1 MEIKPDSEGISKVFE
16 EASAIDAQIVHH
28 WTISKELEAQWLKRK
43 EFINNWISTIQEKAK
58 IDNIDSISDHYLL
71 ELASTGNNPILKE
84 LVARF
89 NVLKSKYDK
98 QNSKIDVLEKLQT
111 QVADIHKW
119 VIEQDKPPVFDNPS
133 ANERRIKSTMAP
145 F

>member
-43 EFINNWISTIQEKAK
+43 EFINNWISAIQEKAK
-58 IDNIDSISDHYLL
+58 IDNIDSISDHSLL
-71 ELASTGNNPILKE
+71 EIASTGNNPILKE

>member
-1 MEIKPDSEGISKVFE
+1 MEIKQDTEGISKVFE

-43 EFINNWISTIQEKAK
+43 EFINNWISAIQEKAK

-89 NVLKSKYDK
+89 IVLKSKYDK
-98 QNSKIDVLEKLQT
+98 QKRFEADYYNELQNLDNLP
-111 QVADIHKW
+111 AD
-119 VIEQDKPPVFDNPS
+119 
-133 ANERRIKSTMAP
+133 ERRRRSTMAP